1 MADNTD
7 THDSSDH
14 HDYYGHNEPADHH
27 EHSHGHSHEHSHEPA
42 DEIELTECPGCGEP
56 IRGADDIV
64 RGDSVP
70 EIRSIRK
77 RSVMVGRQPNDLW
90 LCKGCGATLGVRVR
104 D

>member
-1 MADNTD
+1 MADD
-7 THDSSDH
+7 TEARGSSDH
-14 HDYYGHNEPADHH
+14 HDYYGHNEPA
-27 EHSHGHSHEHSHEPA
+27 EHHEHSHEPA
-42 DEIELTECPGCGEP
+42 DEAKLAECPNCGDS

-77 RSVMVGRQPNDLW
+77 RSVMVGRQSNDLW